1 MQRLPVE
8 VARRSGLIEKLHSLK
23 IQTLEGKIMSNE
35 VETEQNGGKPR
46 YKMVKWDK
54 FMCANSLK
62 NGDML
67 HFNFVTSTQVLELKS
82 VDRK

>member
-1 MQRLPVE
+1 MC
-8 VARRSGLIEKLHSLK
+8 
-23 IQTLEGKIMSNE
+23 NE
-35 VETEQNGGKPR
+35 VETEANGGKPR